1 MTGPDRPAAQQ
12 QALAETLRQV
22 LDERGQQWLAQAT
35 AAVAAD
41 SGAVARLFPAAGRA
55 LGRRELADGAA
66 GPWTWTT
73 DEAGRALLLTSLP
86 DDARDGVLRELYR
99 YGDRFERAAVLRALD
114 VLPAGRA
121 AQELVPDALRTND
134 PRLVAAALSPT
145 GLAVLDEREL
155 VQAVLKCVFMGLDLA
170 CLPLPEQRITPLL
183 SRALAGYA
191 LERLTAGRSVPQDV
205 WPLVER
211 HPPHDVLS
219 AVRRLRSG
227 HDPAE
232 EPAR

>member
-1 MTGPDRPAAQQ
+1 MRGADRPAARQ
-12 QALAETLRQV
+12 QALADALRQV
-22 LDERGQQWLAQAT
+22 LDEGQQQWLAQAT
-35 AAVAAD
+35 ATVAVDHA
-41 SGAVARLFPAAGRA
+41 AVARLFPTASRA
-55 LGRRELADGAA
+55 LGRAELVDGASS
-66 GPWTWTT
+66 PWTWTT
-73 DEAGRALLLTSLP
+73 DEAGRALILTALP
-86 DDARDGVLRELYR
+86 DQARDAALRELYR
-99 YGDRFERAAVLRALD
+99 YGDRHERAAVLRALD
-114 VLPAGRA
+114 VLPAARV

-170 CLPLPEQRITPLL
+170 RLPLPEQRVTPSL

-191 LERLTAGRSVPQDV
+191 LERVTAGRSVPQAL

-211 HPPHDVLS
+211 HPPHDILS
-219 AVRRLRSG
+219 ALRRSRDG